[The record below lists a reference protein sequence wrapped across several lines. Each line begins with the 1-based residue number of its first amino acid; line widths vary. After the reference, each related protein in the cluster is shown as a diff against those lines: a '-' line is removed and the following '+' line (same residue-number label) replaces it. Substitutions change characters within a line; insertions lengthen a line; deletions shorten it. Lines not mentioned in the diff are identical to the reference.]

1 MSRERKKPQYW
12 GTDKGEVL
20 TLLTIYGAVKL
31 SDMESLISQMA
42 MDLTTSKVLIT
53 LEELIRDG
61 CVYLNEKDEY
71 RVKDDLYR
79 EYSDYEYYMDSEEEP
94 SFEDEYVNSEEIYRR
109 THSWIDFHKL
119 DISLENRH
127 FFLDGHYLDI
137 FIKFIL
143 KNARRTII
151 VVNPFIDLSTPAQ
164 LLIEAKQQGKT
175 VVLVT
180 RPHSTQ
186 RAKDVHKTL
195 ANSRISILYHENLHA
210 KIIMIDDSLAI
221 ITSMNFIQRA
231 TAGVSWEAGLVT
243 IDKWVVSKIKESI
256 TDLNPE
262 SAKL

>member
-1 MSRERKKPQYW
+1 MKILDSKKREYFIDNFLFSHFFCPQ
-12 GTDKGEVL
+12 L
-20 TLLTIYGAVKL
+20 R
-31 SDMESLISQMA
+31 
-42 MDLTTSKVLIT
+42 VLIRYKICSIPHGDT
-53 LEELIRDG
+53 IIVSRA
-61 CVYLNEKDEY
+61 
-71 RVKDDLYR
+71 R
-79 EYSDYEYYMDSEEEP
+79 DYEYYMDSEEEP

-243 IDKWVVSKIKESI
+243 IDKWVVGKVKESI
-256 TDLNPE
+256 TDLNLD
-262 SAKL
+262 SAKI

>member
-1 MSRERKKPQYW
+1 MSSKKPQYW
-12 GTDKGEVL
+12 DSKKGRVL
-20 TLLTIYGAVKL
+20 TLLTIYGVTNL
-31 SDMESLISQMA
+31 SNMESLISQIS
-42 MDLTTSKVLIT
+42 MDLITSEILIII
-53 LEELIRDG
+53 EELIRDG
-61 CVYLNEKDEY
+61 YVYLNDNDQY
-71 RVKDDLYR
+71 RVKDDLYK
-79 EYSDYEYYMDSEEEP
+79 EYMDYEYYMDSEEEP
-94 SFEDEYVNSEEIYRR
+94 SFEDEYINSEEIYRR

-119 DISLENRH
+119 DISLDNRH

-137 FIKFIL
+137 FIKFIM
-143 KNARRTII
+143 KNAKRTII

-186 RAKDVHKTL
+186 RAKDVHNTL
-195 ANSRISILYHENLHA
+195 ANSRISMLYHENLHA
-210 KIIMIDDSLAI
+210 KIIIIDDSLAI

-256 TDLNPE
+256 TDLNLE